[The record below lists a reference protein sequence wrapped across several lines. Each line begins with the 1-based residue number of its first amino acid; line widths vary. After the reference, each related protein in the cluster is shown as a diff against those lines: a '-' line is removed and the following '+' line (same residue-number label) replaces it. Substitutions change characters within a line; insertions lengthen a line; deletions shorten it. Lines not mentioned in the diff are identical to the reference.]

1 MARHLFRG
9 RFGGLRGRLS
19 ALRRP
24 GRALL
29 AVGVVVVLVAVAV
42 LAWPRQEPVRVSADF
57 VRAVGLFPG
66 SDVRILGVR
75 VGEVTAV
82 EPAGDHVRVTFEFTP
97 EHPVPADATAAVVA
111 PSLVSDRY
119 VQLLPAWTAG
129 PRMHSGA
136 HIPMQR
142 TAVPVEL
149 DRVSQSLDDLLVALG
164 PTGANADGALS
175 RALET
180 GARNLDGNGQALHD
194 TNRDLSRA
202 VQTFAEG
209 RGDLFSTVRNLNTF
223 TETLAAND
231 AQVRRLNTNLATV
244 STELDAER
252 DDLSAALANL
262 AVALGEISTFAKDN
276 RALLKGDLADLASV
290 TGAVAEKRAALAETL
305 DNAPVAISN
314 LQLAYNPGSGTL
326 DTRADIEGTDDPGLL
341 LCSLLTGPTGTGDT
355 KLCKASGLLDLK
367 LPKLPAAPTGDAL
380 LRGADPTL
388 GGLLG

>member
-1 MARHLFRG
+1 M
-9 RFGGLRGRLS
+9 
-19 ALRRP
+19 
-24 GRALL
+24 
-29 AVGVVVVLVAVAV
+29 
-42 LAWPRQEPVRVSADF
+42 E
-57 VRAVGLFPG
+57 
-66 SDVRILGVR
+66 
-75 VGEVTAV
+75 
-82 EPAGDHVRVTFEFTP
+82 
-97 EHPVPADATAAVVA
+97 
-111 PSLVSDRY
+111 
-119 VQLLPAWTAG
+119 
-129 PRMHSGA
+129 
-136 HIPMQR
+136 R
-142 TAVPVEL
+142 TAVPDEL

-175 RALET
+175 RVRET

-252 DDLSAALANL
+252 DDLSAALADL
-262 AVALGEISTFAKDN
+262 AVALGEISTFARDN
-276 RALLKGDLADLASV
+276 RALLKDDLADLASV

-326 DTRADIEGTDDPGLL
+326 DTRADVEGTDDPGLL

-355 KLCKASGLLDLK
+355 KLCKASGLLDLE
-367 LPKLPAAPTGDAL
+367 LPKLPAAPTGGAL

>member
-1 MARHLFRG
+1 MRV
-9 RFGGLRGRLS
+9 GLIPKIV
-19 ALRRP
+19 A
-24 GRALL
+24 AL
-29 AVGVVVVLVAVAV
+29 AVVAVA
-42 LAWPRQEPVRVSADF
+42 AGAYAFWPRNDRIRVTGEF
-57 VRAVGLFPG
+57 TRAVGLFPG
-66 SDVRILGVR
+66 SDVRVLGVQ
-75 VGEVTAV
+75 VGEVTDV
-82 EPAGDHVRVTFEFTP
+82 VPRGDKVVVTFEYDRKYS
-97 EHPVPADATAAVVA
+97 VPADAKAAVVA

-119 VQLLPAWTAG
+119 VQLFPAYKGG
-129 PRMHSGA
+129 PKLADGA
-136 HIPMQR
+136 RLGTDR

-149 DRVSQSLDDLLVALG
+149 DRISQSLDDLLVALG

-252 DDLSAALANL
+252 DDLSAALADL

-326 DTRADIEGTDDPGLL
+326 DTRADIQGTDDPGLL

-367 LPKLPAAPTGDAL
+367 LPKLPAARTGDSL